1 MPAGGKLY
9 ETESGQL
16 FHAGKI
22 AICLVGL
29 PARGK
34 THLSVSLCRY
44 LSWLGLS
51 CKAFHLGDYRR
62 KWLQGEEA
70 PDDYFFFED
79 HADIKDSTRSLRS
92 KVAADC
98 MKDMLTF
105 LDKTKSNGQIVIYD
119 AINASLAIR
128 RQVMQDFKE
137 NNIQCLFIESVC
149 WDEKIIQDNVRDV
162 KLSSPDYA
170 GWDRQKAVEHYLR
183 RIQMKIP
190 VYQEMTREKEEDLSY
205 VKLININERMIVNKG
220 TSVGGKGGA
229 GGNFGY
235 VGSRI
240 VFFLM
245 NLHVKPRTLYFARAG
260 KSADRSYKSDAPL
273 APEGHVYAKKL
284 ADTLMQRRRE
294 LRRQAK
300 EEGGSNASSVNG
312 DVTPTQSGTA
322 TPIEQQHRSLSVWV
336 SPRQRTVDTAEYLAA
351 AGCVVRRR
359 PQLQAINPGVYDTLT
374 LDQIRERYPG
384 EAEKHEADPFAHR
397 FPRAESYH
405 DVAIRLEP
413 VIVEIERE
421 ENDLIVIA
429 HESVLRVLYG
439 YFMGLESSQIPE
451 LSMPRNTLF
460 EVRPSS
466 YNCLQ
471 QLIPIP
477 GVEPED

>member
-1 MPAGGKLY
+1 MK
-9 ETESGQL
+9 E
-16 FHAGKI
+16 
-22 AICLVGL
+22 
-29 PARGK
+29 
-34 THLSVSLCRY
+34 
-44 LSWLGLS
+44 
-51 CKAFHLGDYRR
+51 
-62 KWLQGEEA
+62 
-70 PDDYFFFED
+70 PDDYFFFD
-79 HADIKDSTRSLRS
+79 THAEISESTRQLRS

-98 MKDMLTF
+98 MQDMLDF
-105 LDKTKSNGQIVIYD
+105 LDKSKQNGQIVIYD
-119 AINASLAIR
+119 AINASETVRRAI
-128 RQVMQDFKE
+128 MQQFKDE
-137 NNIQCLFIESVC
+137 GIQSLFIESVC
-149 WDEKIIQDNVRDV
+149 WDEHIIQENVRDV

-190 VYQEMTREKEEDLSY
+190 TYQEMTREREEDLSY

-220 TSVGGKGGA
+220 TSVGGKGGT

-273 APEGHVYAKKL
+273 APEGHDYAKKL
-284 ADTLMQRRRE
+284 ADTLLRRRRD

-300 EEGGSNASSVNG
+300 EEGGSSQASSVDG
-312 DVTPTQSGTA
+312 DVTPTQSGRT
-322 TPIEQQHRSLSVWV
+322 TPVDAHDRSLSVWV

-374 LDQIRERYPG
+374 LDEIRERYPG
-384 EAEKHEADPFAHR
+384 EAEKHEADPFGHR

-429 HESVLRVLYG
+429 HESILRVLYG
-439 YFMGLESSQIPE
+439 YFMGLDGLQIPE
-451 LSMPRNTLF
+451 LSMPRDTLV

-466 YNCLQ
+466 YNCVQ
-471 QLIPIP
+471 QVIRIP